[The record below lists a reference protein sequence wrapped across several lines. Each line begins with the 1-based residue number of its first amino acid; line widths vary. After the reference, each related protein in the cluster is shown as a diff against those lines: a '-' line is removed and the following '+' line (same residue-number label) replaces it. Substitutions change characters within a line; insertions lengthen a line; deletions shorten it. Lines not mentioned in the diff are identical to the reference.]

1 MILFAI
7 LAFQSSKI
15 IEGNTNASSSTNG
28 ACVYDKWSTTGTC
41 TDGKIEQTRTL
52 TSGGDS
58 CDTTIKREIDCQTT
72 SQTSNLTDNCIRP
85 NDLTGYEFTHENTTM
100 SNFEIGGL
108 KCATDYYGTPTA
120 QACSSTGTPYS
131 F

>member
-1 MILFAI
+1 MKNFLPLIINILVVILFAI

-15 IEGNTNASSSTNG
+15 IEGNTNASSSTDG

-41 TDGKIEQTRTL
+41 IDGKIEQTQTL

-85 NDLTGYEFTHENTTM
+85 NDLTG
-100 SNFEIGGL
+100 
-108 KCATDYYGTPTA
+108 
-120 QACSSTGTPYS
+120 
-131 F
+131 